1 MRRRIGAGFE
11 TGTARNL
18 GFRNHRIDFRAASSA
33 AYVRECRK
41 ARGNAPQPAIHWR
54 WKPLGG
60 RDAVAGCPRP
70 IAGRP
75 YSLRAAGHV
84 GVDSLAHSVES
95 ENTQLPD
102 SLPSRPFAEPLGNS
116 RSSGARSPRRLHEAK
131 KRRGYQDR
139 TRILVLLCDGP
150 FAPHGAA
157 QCQFRRDVSTRRLQK
172 AQWRQFDMKPPF
184 VSLRYKCNS
193 TAAALA
199 LAAAVMLVP
208 ANLLPVLSTESSGS
222 SSSNTIFSGTVE
234 LWHQGLWAL
243 ALIVFTASILI
254 PMLKLAGMGWLLLNT
269 RKGIKG
275 NPRRLTRIYAAL
287 DFIGRWS
294 MLDVF
299 LAAFLTGLVQF
310 GEISTVTPRS
320 GIVAFAAA
328 VVLTVLSTRAFD
340 PRSLWLAAPN
350 PSP

>member
-1 MRRRIGAGFE
+1 
-11 TGTARNL
+11 
-18 GFRNHRIDFRAASSA
+18 
-33 AYVRECRK
+33 
-41 ARGNAPQPAIHWR
+41 
-54 WKPLGG
+54 
-60 RDAVAGCPRP
+60 
-70 IAGRP
+70 
-75 YSLRAAGHV
+75 
-84 GVDSLAHSVES
+84 
-95 ENTQLPD
+95 
-102 SLPSRPFAEPLGNS
+102 
-116 RSSGARSPRRLHEAK
+116 
-131 KRRGYQDR
+131 
-139 TRILVLLCDGP
+139 
-150 FAPHGAA
+150 
-157 QCQFRRDVSTRRLQK
+157 
-172 AQWRQFDMKPPF
+172 MKPPF

-222 SSSNTIFSGTVE
+222 SSSNTIFSGTIE